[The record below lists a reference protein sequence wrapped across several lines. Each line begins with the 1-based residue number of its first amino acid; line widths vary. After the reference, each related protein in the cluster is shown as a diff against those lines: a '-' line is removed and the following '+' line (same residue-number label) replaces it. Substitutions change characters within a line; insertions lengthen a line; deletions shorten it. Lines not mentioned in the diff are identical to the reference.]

1 MPGMK
6 NGFEKNSVILLLL
19 SLVVFAQVKA
29 AEIPQRGGESLDDK
43 LKSLLLKNHYPL
55 SNVGVM
61 LKNLDKDSVVV
72 SLNTAAPFNPA
83 SVAKLLTAAMAF
95 DKLGAGYTYKTRVY
109 IDGTFNADSGIC
121 NGNLCIKGSGDPSM
135 VIERMW
141 LFVQYLYR
149 FGGIKTI
156 TGDILLDD
164 SFFDTVS
171 VGPCFEE
178 DSSKS
183 NPYTALVG
191 ALSANFNSVVVCEKP
206 GGKVGSPVRVEVFP
220 TLPLVDVV
228 TRAKTCD
235 DRKTS
240 NNSITTERY
249 NDRTRIIVNGSMSL
263 NAQPYYIPRKLWQTW
278 GNFGST
284 VKLFLDENKITLKGT
299 FKHGMVPE
307 TMKSSKPFYVYESP
321 PIGDII
327 NGMLK
332 FSNNYYAEMLFKTIS
347 AIQDSGNGSWEKSS
361 RAASAWWKEKGLP
374 GTPVIKNGSGMGD
387 CNRISAMQLVALMQY
402 VWNQKVF
409 LPEYLN
415 SFPNAGV
422 DGTLTSRFKE
432 SRLKGYLRGKTGTL
446 NDFGVSTLSG
456 YVLLPKGNYAFS
468 ILFNSMNSKYPYINW
483 EMQQKIL
490 EMIVPAN

>member
-6 NGFEKNSVILLLL
+6 NDFGKASVVLLLL
-19 SLVVFAQVKA
+19 SLVVFVSVKA
-29 AEIPQRGGESLDDK
+29 ATVPRYGGENLDDK
-43 LKSLLLKNHYPL
+43 LKSLLIKNHYPL

-61 LKNLDKDSVVV
+61 LKNLDRDSILV
-72 SLNTAAPFNPA
+72 SLNTDTPFNPA

-109 IDGTFNADSGIC
+109 MDGTFNADSGIC
-121 NGNLCIKGSGDPSM
+121 NGNLYIKGSGDPSI

-149 FGGIKTI
+149 FGGIKGI
-156 TGDILLDD
+156 TGDVILDD

-206 GGKVGSPVRVEVFP
+206 GSKVGNPVRVEVFP
-220 TLPLVDVV
+220 TLPLIEVV
-228 TRAKTCD
+228 TRAKTGD

-240 NNSITTERY
+240 NYNITTERID
-249 NDRTRIIVNGSMSL
+249 DRTRIMVNGSMAVD
-263 NAQPYYIPRKLWQTW
+263 AQPYFIPRKLWQTW
-278 GNFGST
+278 GNFGSI
-284 VKLFLDENKITLKGT
+284 VKMFLEENKISFKGAIRR
-299 FKHGMVPE
+299 GMVPE
-307 TMKSSKPFYVYESP
+307 ALKSGKPFYVYESP
-321 PIGDII
+321 PLGDIV

-347 AIQDSGNGSWEKSS
+347 AIPDSGGGSWEKSS
-361 RAASAWWKEKGLP
+361 RIATAWWKEKGLP
-374 GTPVIKNGSGMGD
+374 GMPVIKNGSGMGN
-387 CNRISAMQLVALMQY
+387 CNRISALQLVGLLQF

-415 SFPNAGV
+415 SFPSAGV
-422 DGTLTSRFKE
+422 DGTLVSRFKE
-432 SRLKGYLRGKTGTL
+432 SRLKGHLRGKTGTL

-490 EMIVPAN
+490 ELIVP